1 MRMEAN
7 LQMSQKMQMKL
18 APQII
23 QSIEILQLPLLEL
36 RNRIDQELIENP
48 VLEREEAQETTE
60 ENNEETESEEA
71 LEEVEAADS
80 EEADF
85 DTFDDFS
92 SYYND
97 YGSGGSRSSSSD
109 DEKDP
114 KLQALENSPA
124 PDISLQEH
132 LLRQLSYLDLD
143 DRQYELCESIVANLD
158 TRGYLANSLEDI
170 VKGVDGEVSEDEAEE
185 ALAVVQD
192 LEPPGVAAR
201 DLSECLMLQL
211 DDDHEKKDFLRRL
224 LENYF
229 EDILENR
236 YPQVADAMDCTIE
249 DLKQA
254 VEEIS
259 QLNPM
264 PGSLFGEPSAP
275 NVLPDL
281 RVELIDGEYQ
291 IFLEDSWL
299 PSLRFNKYY
308 RKKLNDDSLDGKT
321 KEYLKKKMQ
330 SARWLIDA
338 IEQRRSTLYNVTTE
352 MMDAQQDFLDH
363 GDAAL
368 KPLKMQDIADR
379 AGVHVSTV
387 SRAISGKYIQ
397 TPRGIYP
404 LKHFFTGGLQKKSG
418 EMESWEAVRQ
428 KLQKIIRDEDKSDP
442 FSDEQI
448 SQELKKQGID
458 IARRTVSKYR
468 KNLGIPSARK
478 RKEY

>member
-36 RNRIDQELIENP
+36 KNRIDQELIENP
-48 VLEREEAQETTE
+48 VLEREEAQTTAEEGETAEKE
-60 ENNEETESEEA
+60 EN
-71 LEEVEAADS
+71 LEEVDAKDS
-80 EEADF
+80 EEADSF

-124 PDISLQEH
+124 PEMSLQEH

-143 DRQYELCESIVANLD
+143 DRQQELCESIIGSVD
-158 TRGYLANSLEDI
+158 SRGYLTNSLDEILKD
-170 VKGVDGEVSEDEAEE
+170 VNGEISDEEAEE
-185 ALAVVQD
+185 ALSVVQG

-201 DLSECLMLQL
+201 SLSECLMLQL
-211 DDDHEKKDFLRRL
+211 DGEHEDKEFLRRL
-224 LENYF
+224 LENHF
-229 EDILENR
+229 DDILENR
-236 YPQVADAMDCTIE
+236 YPQVADAMDCSIQE
-249 DLKQA
+249 LKDA
-254 VEEIS
+254 VERIS

-275 NVLPDL
+275 NVVPDL
-281 RVELIDGEYQ
+281 RVELIDGDYQ

-299 PSLRFNKYY
+299 PSLRYNKYY
-308 RKKLNDDSLDGKT
+308 RRKLNDDSLDDKT

-338 IEQRRSTLYNVTTE
+338 IEQRRSTLYNVTSE
-352 MMDAQQDFLDH
+352 MMDVQREFLDH

-404 LKHFFTGGLQKKSG
+404 LKHFFTGGLQKDSG

-442 FSDEQI
+442 LSDEQI
-448 SQELKKQGID
+448 SQELKRKGID

>member
-36 RNRIDQELIENP
+36 RNRIDEELIENP
-48 VLEREEAQETTE
+48 VLEREEAQKTADEDGE
-60 ENNEETESEEA
+60 ASESDED
-71 LEEVEAADS
+71 LEEVDAKDS

-92 SYYND
+92 SYYTD
-97 YGSGGSRSSSSD
+97 YGSGGSRGSSSD

-124 PDISLQEH
+124 PDISLQDH
-132 LLRQLSYLDLD
+132 LLRQLSYLDLEEE
-143 DRQYELCESIVANLD
+143 QHKLCEAIVANLD
-158 TRGYLANSLEDI
+158 RRGYLAHPLEEVLKD
-170 VKGVDGEVSEDEAEE
+170 VDGEATEEEAEE
-185 ALAVVQD
+185 ALQIVQR

-201 DLSECLMLQL
+201 SLSECLMLQI
-211 DDDHEKKDFLRRL
+211 DSDHDNKEFLRRL
-224 LENYF
+224 LENHF
-229 EDILENR
+229 DDILENR

-275 NVLPDL
+275 NVVPDL
-281 RVELIDGEYQ
+281 RVEFVDGDYE

-308 RKKLNDDSLDGKT
+308 RKKLNDKSVDGKT

-352 MMDAQQDFLDH
+352 MMDVQRDFLDH

-397 TPRGIYP
+397 TPRGMYP
-404 LKHFFTGGLQKKSG
+404 LKHFFAGGLQKKSG